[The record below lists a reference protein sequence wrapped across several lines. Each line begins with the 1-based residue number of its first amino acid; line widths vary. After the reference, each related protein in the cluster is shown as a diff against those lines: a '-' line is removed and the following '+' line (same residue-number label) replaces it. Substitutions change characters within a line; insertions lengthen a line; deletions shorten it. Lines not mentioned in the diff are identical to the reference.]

1 MSRVLVIDDSPM
13 LLELTVRALTAAG
26 YEAVGAPDLATLDQ
40 KLAEGPFALILMDV
54 NMPEMFGD
62 DVVEYLRQV
71 KKVTSKLV
79 LYSDISETELDAKTK
94 NSGADGYILK
104 SGGLEG
110 VLGGVMGL
118 IGAPALN
125 IPPAAPAPTPAPA
138 VSAAAPVAAPAG
150 LSAPKTLAPGAR
162 KPRILIVD
170 DSEMTARI
178 IEADLVSKGFEVHIA
193 DSADK
198 ATKIILKKQT
208 RPDLVL
214 LDVRMPNVNGEQ
226 FCRFIKSNSLFKGI
240 KVLLCSGEN
249 VEELQR
255 ICREAGADGYIPKD
269 AVMGN
274 LVAKELMPPGAE

>member
-26 YEAVGAPDLATLDQ
+26 YDAVGAPDLATLDQ

-71 KKVTSKLV
+71 KKVVAKLV
-79 LYSDISETELDAKTK
+79 LYSDISEAELNAKVK

-125 IPPAAPAPTPAPA
+125 VPTAVPPP
-138 VSAAAPVAAPAG
+138 
-150 LSAPKTLAPGAR
+150 
-162 KPRILIVD
+162 
-170 DSEMTARI
+170 
-178 IEADLVSKGFEVHIA
+178 
-193 DSADK
+193 
-198 ATKIILKKQT
+198 
-208 RPDLVL
+208 
-214 LDVRMPNVNGEQ
+214 
-226 FCRFIKSNSLFKGI
+226 
-240 KVLLCSGEN
+240 
-249 VEELQR
+249 
-255 ICREAGADGYIPKD
+255 
-269 AVMGN
+269 
-274 LVAKELMPPGAE
+274 